1 MLQSPRD
8 CTRPAGACVAHRIS
22 HAMTA
27 RRIVYG
33 AWRSLPR
40 RTLGPAPRAP
50 CTLCGALL
58 QTNSFGTSAAVDAA
72 RTPPKSDAFRSDD
85 AGTDKPHPYPSS
97 EDAVDSRLF
106 GDTDHKALIDEIL
119 RVDHAGEYG
128 ATRIYQGQ
136 MDVLQRDK
144 SVFELLA
151 VRSGVSIGVFHGTRR
166 AEPCMFVN
174 PAAGDESHGRRTL
187 GKD

>member
-1 MLQSPRD
+1 
-8 CTRPAGACVAHRIS
+8 
-22 HAMTA
+22 MTA

-40 RTLGPAPRAP
+40 RTLGPAARTP

-128 ATRIYQGQ
+128 LSVPASSLRKASLLGGVRAASTAA
-136 MDVLQRDK
+136 DVPNEFVCSNAPHR
-144 SVFELLA
+144 VHG
-151 VRSGVSIGVFHGTRR
+151 VR
-166 AEPCMFVN
+166 
-174 PAAGDESHGRRTL
+174 AAGPNVRRGSDL
-187 GKD
+187 QAP